1 MFSAIVDWSSF
12 SKILDTVRQKWMGFV
27 NLTFDIPRQLGD
39 IIVKGLGGTTPKQ
52 YGGIVPG
59 RFGEPVPIIAHGGE
73 RFSGIHGEYGGSPNI
88 NFSPTYNITVSDARE
103 FESMIKTNNTEM
115 IAELK
120 RMVI

>member
-1 MFSAIVDWSSF
+1 MRARQ
-12 SKILDTVRQKWMGFV
+12 SK
-27 NLTFDIPRQLGD
+27 
-39 IIVKGLGGTTPKQ
+39 PKT
-52 YGGIVPG
+52 
-59 RFGEPVPIIAHGGE
+59 IIAVASLILFPYTLYRFPVRTRH